1 MATPLLSAVAA
12 SNEGPESE
20 ELAALYDRFL
30 LRRVVT
36 ESVMTLAVSS

>member
-1 MATPLLSAVAA
+1 MAAPLLSAVAA